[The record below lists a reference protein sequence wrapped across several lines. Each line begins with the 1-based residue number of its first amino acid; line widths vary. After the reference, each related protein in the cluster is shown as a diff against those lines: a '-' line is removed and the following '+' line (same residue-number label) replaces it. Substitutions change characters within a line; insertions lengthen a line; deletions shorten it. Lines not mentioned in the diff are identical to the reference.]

1 MHRFCAMILA
11 SAVILSGGTATA
23 EEWVISQKK
32 KRFTPKVLNVKVG
45 DTLKFINDDR
55 FAHNLFS
62 ESKGFKF
69 EVRKKMPGQNHV
81 LKLTK
86 AGTFEVRC
94 VIHPRM
100 KMTVNVK

>member
-1 MHRFCAMILA
+1 MNPIAALILA
-11 SAVILSGGTATA
+11 SAFILTGGAAQA

-45 DTLKFINDDR
+45 DTLKFVNDDR

-62 ESKGFKF
+62 ETKGFTF
-69 EVRKKMPGQNHV
+69 DVRKKMPGENHH

-86 AGTFEVRC
+86 RGTFEVRC

-100 KMTVNVK
+100 KMTVNVE